1 MIVKPLG
8 MKNIKLQ
15 IINEDFTVEA
25 EKSNNMVYGSKST
38 KKENHFR
45 NSLLVAGT
53 GLEPMTFG
61 L

>member
-1 MIVKPLG
+1 MIS
-8 MKNIKLQ
+8 KNLHHQ
-15 IINEDFTVEA
+15 PQ
-25 EKSNNMVYGSKST
+25 